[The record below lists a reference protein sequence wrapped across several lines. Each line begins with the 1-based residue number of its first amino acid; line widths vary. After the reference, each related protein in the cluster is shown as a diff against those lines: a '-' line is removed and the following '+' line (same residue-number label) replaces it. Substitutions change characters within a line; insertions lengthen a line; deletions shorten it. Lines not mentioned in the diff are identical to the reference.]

1 MRTCLRIAA
10 LLAATASLVHA
21 QQGRGSISGT
31 VSDQQGARVRGA
43 QVEVRNSGTNAVFR
57 AVTSDQGYYST
68 PSLPVGDYA
77 ITAEM
82 TGFKKELRRGLT
94 LQVDQKAE
102 VNFTLQIGAV
112 AETVEVTG
120 EAVLLDTS
128 SATVGK
134 VVESRRIQEL
144 PLNGRNALSLTLL
157 TPSVKSN
164 AGSTNTGFT
173 DRGTAISSI
182 SINGGPNAMNGSL
195 LDGGTNVMSYYGEV
209 NIPPAVDAVEE
220 FKVQSGTM
228 SAEFGFTAGG
238 VINLVTRS
246 GTNQLHG
253 SLYEFLR
260 NDKLD
265 ARNTF
270 APVKNPLRYNQYGAA
285 VGGRIIKDRTFF
297 FGNYEEYKLRQGST
311 IISSAPIEAQRNG
324 DFSTLFD
331 NRGVLIP
338 IYDPNTTRAN
348 PNGSGFVRD
357 LFPGNRIPSG
367 RLDPVSQNV
376 LKYYPLPNRAPS
388 DPFTNTNNFSR
399 QGDSQTDSRQYTIK
413 IDHKFSDRNSL
424 YGRYSYFEHKPFGT
438 SYFPDPVAI
447 SRRDIVQNKN
457 VVVSDTHTISPT
469 LINDLRVGLA
479 RQYFTFISASYGAN
493 MPQKL
498 GLPPSVPADL
508 FPIVNFGYTAI
519 GNGTVGA
526 RGSLNWD
533 FTDIVTKIKG
543 SHTLK
548 GGGEH
553 RLLRGNNRQ
562 SGQPSGSFTF
572 NTNLTTNPQSTAGA
586 GSGLASFVLGTV
598 ASASIDRVLGQ
609 SMIGYDT
616 SFFVQDDWKVTRRLT
631 LNIGLRY
638 DFQQEP
644 LERNNGISNFDPYT
658 KDPVTGLLG
667 RTVYAGLDGQPR
679 SFRPDS
685 HNNFSPRFGFAW
697 DPAGDGKLVVR
708 GGYAIF
714 YPSIF
719 AQFNFGSTA
728 GFSSTTTTY
737 NSPGSNANVPAFQFS
752 QGLPSPPIE
761 PQGSKLGSNP
771 FLSQAVS
778 YTEYDGTMPM
788 SQQWNLSVQKK
799 LAGNWMVD
807 VTYSGNRG
815 QHFAA
820 GSYDLNALDP
830 QYLALGQGLNSQVPN
845 PNAGKIPGSLGAATI
860 SKNQALARLSA
871 VHRDQRSQPAPRQLH
886 VEPVHSQRRETH
898 VARTERA
905 GFLHRRQGD
914 QRQSGDA
921 RSTSARSSRR
931 MKSVS
936 RTASTTGGS
945 IARSIPTMFPRAAVV
960 SVLYELPFGRGHRFQ
975 SSNAVVEKIIGGWQV
990 NTIGAMQTGLP
1001 IISARRQQ
1009 FPVGSPQLDRQERQA
1024 G

>member
-1 MRTCLRIAA
+1 MRPCLRIAA
-10 LLAATASLVHA
+10 LLAAAASLVHA

-43 QVEVRNSGTNAVFR
+43 QIEVRNIGTNAVFR
-57 AVTSDQGYYST
+57 AASSDQGYFST
-68 PSLPVGDYA
+68 PALPVGDYT

-82 TGFKKELRRGLT
+82 AGFKKEVRSGLT

-102 VNFTLQIGAV
+102 VNFTLQVGTV
-112 AETVEVTG
+112 AETVEVSG
-120 EAVLLDTS
+120 QSVLLDTS

-144 PLNGRNALSLTLL
+144 PLNGPNTLSLTLL

-195 LDGGTNVMSYYGEV
+195 LDGGTNTMSYYGEV

-220 FKVQSGTM
+220 FKVQSGSM

-253 SLYEFLR
+253 SIYEFLR

-270 APVKNPLRYNQYGAA
+270 AAVKNPLRYNQYGGA

-311 IISSAPIEAQRNG
+311 IISSAPIAAQRNG

-331 NRGVLIP
+331 NKGVLIP
-338 IYDPNTTRAN
+338 IFDPNTTRAN
-348 PNGSGFVRD
+348 PNGGGFIRD
-357 LFPGNRIPSG
+357 PFPGNKISSDRF
-367 RLDPVSQNV
+367 DPVSQNV

-388 DPFTNTNNFSR
+388 DPFTNTNNYTR

-413 IDHKFSDRNSL
+413 TDHKLSDRNTL
-424 YGRYSYFEHKPFGT
+424 FGRYSYFEHKPFSTG
-438 SYFPDPVAI
+438 YFPDPVAI

-457 VVVSDTHTISPT
+457 FVLSDTHTLSPT
-469 LINDLRVGLA
+469 LINDLRVGFA
-479 RQYFTFISASYGAN
+479 RQYFTFISASYGQN

-498 GLPPSVPADL
+498 GLPASVPADL
-508 FPIVNFGYTAI
+508 FPIVNFGFTAI

-543 SHTLK
+543 SHTMK
-548 GGGEH
+548 VGWEH

-572 NTNLTTNPQSTAGA
+572 NSNLTTNPQATAGA
-586 GSGLASFVLGTV
+586 GSGLASFILG
-598 ASASIDRVLGQ
+598 AGGGASINKVLGQ
-609 SMIGYDT
+609 SEIGYST

-631 LNIGLRY
+631 LNFGLRY

-644 LERNNGISNFDPYT
+644 LERNNGHSNFDPYT

-679 SFRPDS
+679 SFRPDV
-685 HNNFSPRFGFAW
+685 HTNFGPRIGFAW
-697 DPAGDGKLVVR
+697 DPKGDGKLVLR

-737 NSPGSNANVPAFQFS
+737 NSPGSNANAPAFQFS

-771 FLSQAVS
+771 FLSQGVS

-788 SQQWNLSVQKK
+788 SQQWNLSIQKK
-799 LAGNWMVD
+799 LANWMID
-807 VTYSGNRG
+807 LAYSGNRG

-820 GSYDLNALDP
+820 GGYDLNALDP

-845 PNAGKIPGSLGAATI
+845 PNAGKIPGSLGGATI
-860 SKNQALARLSA
+860 SKNQSLRDYPQYTAINVASPRLGSFTSNLFIA
-871 VHRDQRSQPAPRQLH
+871 S
-886 VEPVHSQRRETH
+886 VEK
-898 VARTERA
+898 
-905 GFLHRRQGD
+905 
-914 QRQSGDA
+914 
-921 RSTSARSSRR
+921 R
-931 MKSVS
+931 MSH
-936 RTASTTGGS
+936 GL
-945 IARSIPTMFPRAAVV
+945 
-960 SVLYELPFGRGHRFQ
+960 SVL
-975 SSNAVVEKIIGGWQV
+975 V
-990 NTIGAMQTGLP
+990 
-1001 IISARRQQ
+1001 
-1009 FPVGSPQLDRQERQA
+1009 
-1024 G
+1024 